1 MGIVCPSK
9 IKRVNEQDEKWQSY
23 ITMRLCNR
31 NSKVSM
37 KRWKARIDMVANLVN
52 QIILELADQFLKIG
66 ESVIKRLK
74 TTGGHWWNEI

>member
-1 MGIVCPSK
+1 
-9 IKRVNEQDEKWQSY
+9 
-23 ITMRLCNR
+23 
-31 NSKVSM
+31 M